1 MTKQILAFLFCFKRE
16 LNLYSPITLTLTSAR
31 ELKPFTPPL
40 HPSLNPHPS
49 AKSIL
54 NSTYYK
60 QVVKRLKGKT
70 LYYYIQ
76 ECLSVQNV
84 KMILYPC

>member
-1 MTKQILAFLFCFKRE
+1 M
-16 LNLYSPITLTLTSAR
+16 NLLGGKTADWMNLLSSIVCTVQSFFASQTLHNR
-31 ELKPFTPPL
+31 KI
-40 HPSLNPHPS
+40 
-49 AKSIL
+49 IL

-60 QVVKRLKGKT
+60 QVVKRLKEKP